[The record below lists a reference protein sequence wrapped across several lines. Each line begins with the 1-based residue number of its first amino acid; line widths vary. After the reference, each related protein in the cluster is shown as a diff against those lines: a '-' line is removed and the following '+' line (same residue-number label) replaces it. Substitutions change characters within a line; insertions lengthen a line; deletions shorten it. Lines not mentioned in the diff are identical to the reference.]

1 MMLGPEQRRFLPR
14 IKSMRGIA
22 ALTVALMHVTS
33 SWVDTPARGAF
44 DVIGLKAIKA
54 LSNGYGAVVAFFVIS
69 GFVLARSLDRDL
81 DVLRFVR
88 ARSLRLF
95 PAAITTIA
103 IFAVAFY
110 VFGFNLYEGASFT
123 PLNIVA
129 NMLMLHV
136 DIDRVMW
143 SMKAELAATPLI
155 FFCVWLFRRYGESSV
170 IAIASVLFGLSF
182 VGQYGH
188 AIGTDT
194 NLAPLYAFP
203 VGILLHFRGAA
214 FAERLELRTVTL
226 AALISIGIFCACS
239 FFKPEGTLPLLVGCM
254 SAAILVGL
262 IAYRPDAPLFVPL
275 DLPIVRFYGRDLLQ
289 FLSSASAL
297 VLGVGA
303 GDRRLVEAVWLAS
316 DGSDSPDQLRLFHR
330 RDHAAGLSFM
340 AVCRAGGAPL
350 AATAWRGAS
359 FLRCSGC
366 AITRRAFALTAPV
379 GAIRSRAKP
388 ISTACSRSL
397 QRCVRSKARA
407 GQA

>member
-14 IKSMRGIA
+14 IESMRGIA

-69 GFVLARSLDRDL
+69 GFVLARSLDRDF

-239 FFKPEGTLPLLVGCM
+239 FFKPEGTLPLLVECM

-275 DLPIVRFYGRDLLQ
+275 DLPIVRFYGRISYSFYLLH
-289 FLSSASAL
+289 
-297 VLGVGA
+297 
-303 GDRRLVEAVWLAS
+303 
-316 DGSDSPDQLRLFHR
+316 P
-330 RDHAAGLSFM
+330 LSFWASVQVTGDLSRRFGWLPTAAILLISFVVSI
-340 AVCRAGGAPL
+340 AVITPL
-350 AATAWRGAS
+350 AYLSWRYVEQAALRWRQPRGAAPAS
-359 FLRCSGC
+359 C
-366 AITRRAFALTAPV
+366 AVRVAP
-379 GAIRSRAKP
+379 
-388 ISTACSRSL
+388 
-397 QRCVRSKARA
+397 
-407 GQA
+407 